1 MSVKDRIF
9 VLAQHLLPQHGLSR
23 LAGYA
28 AECRAR
34 WLRERLI
41 TWFIKRYQVDM
52 QAAELAHPDQY
63 EHFNAFFTR
72 ALKPGTRP
80 LDADAES
87 VVSPVDGA
95 ISQIGTI
102 SDGQLFQAKGHTCNL
117 VELLGGDIETASL
130 FRDGEF
136 ATLYLSPGDYHRVH
150 MPVSGTL
157 LKMAHVPGHLFS
169 VNPLTASR
177 VPRLFA
183 RNERVVCLFDTEFG
197 PMAVVLVGAMI
208 VASIQTSWAGIVNPP
223 GRKVT
228 SCSYIAQD
236 ICLEKGEEFARFRL
250 GSTAIVLFAAKNVT
264 WDLRLQAGSS
274 VRMGS
279 LIASNCKAKVIGH

>member
-1 MSVKDRIF
+1 MSVKDRLF
-9 VLAQHLLPQHGLSR
+9 VLAQHFLPQHGLSR

-28 AECRAR
+28 AECRSR
-34 WLRERLI
+34 WFREWLI

-52 QAAELAHPDQY
+52 EAAELASTDQY

-80 LDADAES
+80 LDTNVES
-87 VVSPVDGA
+87 VVSPVDGT
-95 ISQIGTI
+95 ISQIGAI
-102 SDGQLFQAKGHTCNL
+102 CDGQLFQAKGNNFSL

-130 FRDGEF
+130 FRNGEF

-157 LKMAHVPGHLFS
+157 MKMAHVPGRLFS

-183 RNERVVCLFDTEFG
+183 RNERVVCLFNTEFG
-197 PMAVVLVGAMI
+197 PMVVVLVGAMV

-228 SCSYIAQD
+228 SHSYIAQD
-236 ICLEKGEEFARFRL
+236 VSLEKGEEFARFRL
-250 GSTAIVLFAAKNVT
+250 GSTAIVLFASEQVA
-264 WDLRLQAGSS
+264 WDSRLQANSTLLMGSS
-274 VRMGS
+274 
-279 LIASNCKAKVIGH
+279 LASRCT